1 MKTVIIV
8 LLTLVTLGV
17 NATENEY
24 SAKIRRFCELRKG
37 INVRGTG
44 CNDLVEAYLK
54 KFNLVPVRR
63 TVIDTTNSTQHLIQA
78 GDYVY
83 FHNWKGEH
91 GKITSHYAV
100 IIEVKDGK
108 FRFADQNVRGS
119 KGVQIGKKFGD
130 LKTLSGQIEVYGYK
144 KGKFNDDRSH
154 ALRPK

>member
-1 MKTVIIV
+1 MKTFIIV
-8 LLTLVTLGV
+8 LLTLVTFVV

-37 INVRGTG
+37 IDVRGGG
-44 CNDLVEAYLK
+44 CNNLVEAYIK

-83 FHNWKGEH
+83 FNNWKGEH

-108 FRFADQNVRGS
+108 FRCAEQNVRGYR
-119 KGVQIGKKFGD
+119 GVQVDDKFYP
-130 LKTLSGQIEVYGYK
+130 LTTLSGQIEVYGYK